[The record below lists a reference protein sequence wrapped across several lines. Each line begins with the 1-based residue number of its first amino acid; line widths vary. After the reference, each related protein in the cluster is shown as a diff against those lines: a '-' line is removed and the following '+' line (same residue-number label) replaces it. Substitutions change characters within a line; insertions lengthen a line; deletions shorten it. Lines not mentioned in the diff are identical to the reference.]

1 MAIIS
6 GVSPQ
11 GISRG
16 YLWGYLQQNIG
27 VPPQG
32 IFGGISDGVYPGVS
46 LGSISG
52 EGISGVS
59 LAVSLRSISG
69 GISGIYGGIF
79 RCISGGVYP
88 GVSPWGSLWVFPEGM
103 LYYMHFRGNEII

>member
-46 LGSISG
+46 
-52 EGISGVS
+52 
-59 LAVSLRSISG
+59 
-69 GISGIYGGIF
+69 
-79 RCISGGVYP
+79 
-88 GVSPWGSLWVFPEGM
+88 PWGSLWVFPEGM